1 MRHLDRLPSPLH
13 RCVAF
18 VVLPLIVL
26 LATPLAACASS
37 HTHARHACDSHGSF
51 EDADGFG
58 WAVIDGESDCMNGT
72 MGERVHAA
80 LAKAARA
87 SGTPVLW
94 LRVDG
99 RDWIV
104 RDRAMVDRAEAVLQ
118 PMRELGGKMGALG
131 SEMGRLGAKQGRHGA
146 ELGRLAAKRA
156 ILEVRLAM
164 AGLGEDDEDLGG
176 HERMEL
182 ERERLVL
189 EREQAR
195 CERSSARAGMRD
207 AGDRMEET
215 GRRMEEMGR
224 RMEALGERAE
234 REMRALAREAIST
247 GKAKRLGDSV

>member
-1 MRHLDRLPSPLH
+1 MRHFDRLLSPLH
-13 RCVAF
+13 RCIAF

-37 HTHARHACDSHGSF
+37 HTHVRHAHDF
-51 EDADGFG
+51 QWVTDDADGFG

-72 MGERVHAA
+72 MGERVHAS
-80 LAKAARA
+80 LARAARA
-87 SGTPVLW
+87 GGTPVLW

-118 PMRELGGKMGALG
+118 PMRELGRKMGALG
-131 SEMGRLGAKQGRHGA
+131 SEMGKLGAKQGRHGA

-156 ILEVRLAM
+156 VLDVRLAT
-164 AGLGEDDEDLGG
+164 AGLGDDEEDLGE

-182 ERERLVL
+182 ERERLEL

-195 CERSSARAGMRD
+195 CERSRARTEMHD
-207 AGDRMEET
+207 VGDRMEET

-247 GKAKRLGDSV
+247 GKAKRLGESI

>member
-13 RCVAF
+13 CCVAF
-18 VVLPLIVL
+18 VLLPLIVL

-37 HTHARHACDSHGSF
+37 HTHAARWCSD
-51 EDADGFG
+51 DADGFG
-58 WAVIDGESDCMNGT
+58 WAVIDGESDCMSGT
-72 MGERVHAA
+72 MGERAHAA

-104 RDRAMVDRAEAVLQ
+104 RDRTMVDRAEAVLR
-118 PMRELGGKMGALG
+118 PMRELGRKMGALG
-131 SEMGRLGAKQGRHGA
+131 SEMGKLGAKQGRHGG
-146 ELGRLAAKRA
+146 EIGRLAAKRA
-156 ILEVRLAM
+156 VLEVRLAT
-164 AGLGEDDEDLGG
+164 AGLGDDDEDLGG

-182 ERERLVL
+182 ERERLEL
-189 EREQAR
+189 EREQER
-195 CERSSARAGMRD
+195 YERSRARTEMHD
-207 AGDRMEET
+207 VDDLMEET